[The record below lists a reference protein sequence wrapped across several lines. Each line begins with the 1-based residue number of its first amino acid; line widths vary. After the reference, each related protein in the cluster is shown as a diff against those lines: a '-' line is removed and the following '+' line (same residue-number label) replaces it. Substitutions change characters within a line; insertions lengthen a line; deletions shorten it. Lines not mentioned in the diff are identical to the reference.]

1 VDDQEVILQFERE
14 YWNKGFNLIGGI
26 DEAGR
31 GPLAGPVVAAAVIFP
46 QNVYP
51 FLFRDSKKLTEK
63 KRRELF
69 FRIYKEA
76 TSVGVGFADSLE
88 IDEINILNATKLA
101 VKRALFS
108 LSVEPEFLITDA
120 LKVEGFESRSLV
132 LVKGD
137 ERSFSCACASVVAK
151 VVRDFIM
158 EELSKVFP
166 DYGFERHKGYPTKF
180 HIDRI
185 EKVGV
190 SPIHRRSFGRV
201 REKRERQTG
210 GRDSF
215 PVSIEKRLLYYQEKL
230 QELLRRDRHYRF

>member
-14 YWNKGFNLIGGI
+14 YWNKGFNLIAGV

-46 QNVYP
+46 QNVNP

-63 KRRELF
+63 KRKEFF
-69 FRIYKEA
+69 FRIFEEA
-76 TSVGVGFADSLE
+76 VSVGVGFADSLE
-88 IDEINILNATKLA
+88 IDKINILNATKLA

-120 LKVEGFESRSLV
+120 LKIEGFESRSLV

-158 EELSKVFP
+158 EELAKVFP
-166 DYGFERHKGYPTKF
+166 DYGFEKHKGYPTRF

-185 EKVGV
+185 EELGV

-201 REKRERQTG
+201 REKGERQTG
-210 GRDSF
+210 GKDSF
-215 PVSIEKRLLYYQEKL
+215 PVSIEERLLYYQEKL
-230 QELLRRDRHYRF
+230 QELLRRD

>member
-1 VDDQEVILQFERE
+1 VDGQEVILQFERK
-14 YWNKGFNLIGGI
+14 YWNKGFGLIAGI

-31 GPLAGPVVAAAVIFP
+31 GPLAGPVVAAAVVFP
-46 QNVYP
+46 QNVSP

-63 KRRELF
+63 KRKEIF
-69 FRIYKEA
+69 FRVFEESV
-76 TSVGVGFADSLE
+76 SVGVGFADSFE

-101 VKRALFS
+101 VKRALSS

-120 LKVEGFESRSLV
+120 LEIEGFENKSLI

-158 EELSKVFP
+158 EELAKVFP
-166 DYGFERHKGYPTKF
+166 DYGFEKHKGYPTRF

-185 EKVGV
+185 EELGV

-210 GRDSF
+210 GKDSF
-215 PVSIEKRLLYYQEKL
+215 PLSIEERLLYYQKKL
-230 QELLRRDRHYRF
+230 QELLRRN

>member
-1 VDDQEVILQFERE
+1 MDDQEVILQFERE
-14 YWNKGFNLIGGI
+14 YWDKGFNLIAGI

-46 QNVYP
+46 QSVNP

-63 KRRELF
+63 KRKELF
-69 FRIYKEA
+69 FRIFEEA
-76 TSVGVGFADSLE
+76 ISVGVGFADSLE

-101 VKRALFS
+101 VKRAILS

-120 LKVEGFESRSLV
+120 LEIEGFESRSLV

-158 EELSKVFP
+158 EELAKVFP
-166 DYGFERHKGYPTKF
+166 DYGFEKHKGYPTRF

-185 EKVGV
+185 EEIGV

-201 REKRERQTG
+201 KEKGKRRTG
-210 GRDSF
+210 GEDSF
-215 PVSIEKRLLYYQEKL
+215 PVSIEERLLYYQEKL
-230 QELLRRDRHYRF
+230 QELLRRD